1 MTAADIRVYPP
12 GYGRNTLI
20 ADYRPWEADREF
32 LAAWRVCRD
41 QSLVDIARLY
51 ELWQLAR
58 GQRNRPGAILEVGS
72 WRGGSAALI
81 ALAMR
86 SVHSERE
93 VYAADTFSG
102 VVKAGERDTHYR
114 GGEHADTGCERVSA
128 YLKSLG
134 LARVELLTGVFPEQT
149 GDRIADRRLVLCHI
163 DVDVY
168 RSAADVFTWAWP
180 RLVDGGVCVFDD
192 YGFWGCEGVTQY
204 VEELRG
210 RDDMVLVANVNGHA
224 VCVKIDR

>member
-1 MTAADIRVYPP
+1 MTAPNIRVYPP

-32 LAAWRVCRD
+32 LAAWRRCRD

-58 GQRNRPGAILEVGS
+58 GQAHRPGAILEVGS

-86 SVHSERE
+86 SVGSERE
-93 VYAADTFSG
+93 VYAADTFAG
-102 VVKAGERDTHYR
+102 VVKAGAHDPHYR
-114 GGEHADTGCERVSA
+114 GGEHADTGTEQVAA
-128 YLKSLG
+128 YLSSLG
-134 LARVELLTGVFPEQT
+134 LDRIQLLTGMFPEQT
-149 GDRIADRRLVLCHI
+149 GDRITDRSFALVHI

-168 RSAADVFTWAWP
+168 QSAADVFTWAWP
-180 RLVDGGVCVFDD
+180 RLVSGGICVFDD
-192 YGFWGCEGVTQY
+192 YGFWGCQGVTQY

-210 RDDMVLVANVNGHA
+210 RDDMVLLANVNGHA
-224 VCVKIDR
+224 VCVKVDR